1 MSDNVGQ
8 SYNEQ
13 ILQSIIDGSQYVN
26 ENPYPSRIEQLL
38 MELKEVIE
46 QGGGATVDQTYTP
59 TSENAQSGK
68 AVAEALETIPSV
80 TVDQTYNA
88 QSANAQSGVAVAEAI
103 SAVPKITVNSY
114 LNRNNA
120 NSSNPPSN
128 SAITHRSGGK
138 RIAYCTFQANAEAGT
153 TANVSSEPFE
163 HWFGEEKILFALINM
178 NGERYALP
186 MPFIGQ
192 NYYNYYFP
200 LFDKSGSFVTSFRFY
215 DSGSI
220 QTLYKLPDYSIT
232 INFYW
237 FY

>member
-1 MSDNVGQ
+1 MGDTTGQ
-8 SYNEQ
+8 SYKSYNEQ
-13 ILQSIIDGSQYVN
+13 ILQSIIDDEPYVN
-26 ENPYPSRIEQLL
+26 DNPYPSRIEQLL

-46 QGGGATVDQTYTP
+46 QGGGATVDQTYSP
-59 TSENAQSGK
+59 TSE
-68 AVAEALETIPSV
+68 
-80 TVDQTYNA
+80 
-88 QSANAQSGVAVAEAI
+88 NAQSGVAVAEAI
-103 SAVPKITVNSY
+103 GTVPKITVNST
-114 LNRNNA
+114 LNPNNRN
-120 NSSNPPSN
+120 STNPPSN

-153 TANVSSEPFE
+153 TANITSEPFE
-163 HWFGEEKILFALINM
+163 RWFGEEKILFALINM

-200 LFDKSGSFVTSFRFY
+200 FFDKSGTFITSFRFY
-215 DSGSI
+215 DSSSI
-220 QTLYKLPDYSIT
+220 QTLYKLPDYPIT

>member
-1 MSDNVGQ
+1 MGE

-13 ILQSIIDGSQYVN
+13 ILQSIIDGEQYVN
-26 ENPYPSRIEQLL
+26 DNPYPSRIEQLL

-46 QGGGATVDQTYTP
+46 QGRGTTVDQTYSP
-59 TSENAQSGK
+59 TSE
-68 AVAEALETIPSV
+68 
-80 TVDQTYNA
+80 
-88 QSANAQSGVAVAEAI
+88 NAQSGVAVAEAI
-103 SAVPKITVNSY
+103 GTVPKVNVNST
-114 LNRNNA
+114 LNKNNS

-153 TANVSSEPFE
+153 IANVSSEPFE
-163 HWFGEEKILFALINM
+163 RWFGEEKILFALINM

-192 NYYNYYFP
+192 NYYNYSFP
-200 LFDKSGSFVTSFRFY
+200 LFDKSGSFITSFRFY